1 MILLAASVISTCSGA
16 GSGGSSPTLAPAA
29 VATVTEAP
37 LDYIFGQLDSF
48 EEGEP
53 HSHVIVVNTGD
64 ITWLDQDDDL
74 YGFLSKQPPLS
85 EATLF
90 WPSGTARY
98 AGLAHLAHR
107 IGLTDAED
115 SFYQRDP
122 GHFLLWGRASPPPPT
137 IAHYDMHVIWH
148 CQFCDATSGQ
158 KAGTLSYERAGRAS
172 FQLHTDEI
180 ALTLALQSPD
190 SGRGLILSEVRQF
203 SYQGAPSH
211 MVAPKHWVISLVQ
224 MPFNQGYFSASCLKK
239 ASFMGLPLAKNN
251 PPNKADSAL
260 LIQAPSSFCHCLSN
274 RRR

>member
-1 MILLAASVISTCSGA
+1 MFPCFMKVPCYPFATKSLRWSLIALAASVISACSGA
-16 GSGGSSPTLAPAA
+16 GSGGPSPPLAPAA

-48 EEGEP
+48 DEGEP
-53 HSHVIVVNTGD
+53 HSYVMDINTGE
-64 ITWLDQDDDL
+64 ITWLDQEDEL
-74 YGFLSKQPPLS
+74 YSFLSKQPPLS

-122 GHFLLWGRASPPPPT
+122 GHFLLWGRASLPPPT
-137 IAHYDMHVIWH
+137 SAHYDMHVIWH

-158 KAGTLSYERAGRAS
+158 KAGTLSYEGAGRAS

-180 ALTLALQSPD
+180 ALSLALQSPD

-203 SYQGAPSH
+203 SYQGTPLSH
-211 MVAPKHWVISLVQ
+211 GSAEALGDFFGPDAIQSGLLFRL
-224 MPFNQGYFSASCLKK
+224 MPEE
-239 ASFMGLPLAKNN
+239 GLFHGAAIGHKQTP
-251 PPNKADSAL
+251 
-260 LIQAPSSFCHCLSN
+260 
-274 RRR
+274 

>member
-1 MILLAASVISTCSGA
+1 MKVPCYPFVTTSLWWGMILLAASVISACSGA

-53 HSHVIVVNTGD
+53 HSYVIDVNTGD

-98 AGLAHLAHR
+98 TGLAHLAHR

-158 KAGTLSYERAGRAS
+158 KAGTLSYEGAGRAS

-180 ALTLALQSPD
+180 TLSLALQSPD

-203 SYQGAPSH
+203 SYQGAPLSH
-211 MVAPKHWVISLVQ
+211 
-224 MPFNQGYFSASCLKK
+224 
-239 ASFMGLPLAKNN
+239 
-251 PPNKADSAL
+251 DSAEALGDFFGPDAIQSGL
-260 LIQAPSSFCHCLSN
+260 LFRLMPEEGLFHGAAIGQKQTP
-274 RRR
+274 